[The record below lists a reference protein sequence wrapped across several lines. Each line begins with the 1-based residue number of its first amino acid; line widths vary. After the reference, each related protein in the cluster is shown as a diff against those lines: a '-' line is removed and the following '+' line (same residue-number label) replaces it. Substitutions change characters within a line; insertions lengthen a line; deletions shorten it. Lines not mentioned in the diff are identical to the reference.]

1 VSYYDIVSDHYR
13 YYRSL
18 SPNNHY
24 VVSENGIHQDITLGA
39 SQLLGLPLVSRN
51 KKAELFTKAIN
62 NHNMSTWDK
71 ALLAVYA
78 AESGDLTTG
87 SILAKDVTGDVGATF
102 QQIWNWNY
110 RNIGSLPKSGLKDV
124 QNALNNGCAAS
135 ILEARW
141 VQKAGGTYN
150 VVEDRARN
158 CVLVRILRLGIQYAL
173 LVAGIIFIILNLCRR
188 HKNKTIILPLPYF
201 AISRRKL
208 IVTMSLFISTL
219 AIFCYFPA
227 IANYVPWIPSWFTSL
242 QPLILTCL
250 SYLSVAKYLCWA
262 NSIKL
267 SQLFKTIFSGINASS
282 VRIGIEIYTVTFIVA
297 NAVDFIPWIYDAPR
311 VFRHLEVPF
320 ATTALH
326 FIVGVILCPICE
338 ELVFR
343 GALLNLLIR
352 SNYLN
357 GKFGMRFGYCM
368 AVIISSFVFATVHPF
383 EGFPTI
389 FAIGVI
395 FSSAYILSGNLVA
408 VILAHSLWNAM
419 CFFSILR

>member
-1 VSYYDIVSDHYR
+1 
-13 YYRSL
+13 
-18 SPNNHY
+18 
-24 VVSENGIHQDITLGA
+24 
-39 SQLLGLPLVSRN
+39 
-51 KKAELFTKAIN
+51 
-62 NHNMSTWDK
+62 
-71 ALLAVYA
+71 
-78 AESGDLTTG
+78 
-87 SILAKDVTGDVGATF
+87 
-102 QQIWNWNY
+102 
-110 RNIGSLPKSGLKDV
+110 
-124 QNALNNGCAAS
+124 
-135 ILEARW
+135 
-141 VQKAGGTYN
+141 
-150 VVEDRARN
+150 
-158 CVLVRILRLGIQYAL
+158 
-173 LVAGIIFIILNLCRR
+173 
-188 HKNKTIILPLPYF
+188 
-201 AISRRKL
+201 
-208 IVTMSLFISTL
+208 MSLFISTL

-242 QPLILTCL
+242 QPLILRCL
-250 SYLSVAKYLCWA
+250 VHLSVAKYLCWA

-267 SQLFKTIFSGINASS
+267 SQLLKTIFSGINASS

-297 NAVDFIPWIYDAPR
+297 SAVDFIPWIYDAPR

-357 GKFGMRFGYCM
+357 NKFGMRFGYCM
-368 AVIISSFVFATVHPF
+368 AVIISSFVFAAGHPF

-389 FAIGVI
+389 FAIGII